1 MNNRP
6 TLTELRALAAVAKHR
21 SFRKAADELEL
32 APSTLSHMMR
42 DLEERIGSRLLNRTT
57 RSVSPTQAGE
67 SLVTRLRP
75 ILANLD
81 EALSEI
87 DATRERPSGTLRLTA
102 SETVSMLLVRK
113 VIPVFLER
121 YPEMKVDLVAEP
133 AFVDIVAEGFDAG
146 FRLGDTVPRD
156 MVAIRFGGPSR
167 MLPVASPAYLK
178 GRRIPRTPDDLA
190 AHLCICSRT
199 PNCRPYKW
207 EFERHGHAM
216 TVDVPGAL
224 TLNRTELMLDAALQG
239 LGIAFVPE
247 RLAKPYLINRTLRAL
262 LDEWCPAYPGLCL
275 YYPGHRQVPIG
286 LRALIDVIRELD
298 ATLLRMDDR

>member
-1 MNNRP
+1 MNNGP
-6 TLTELRALAAVAKHR
+6 TLVELRALFAIALHR

-42 DLEERIGSRLLNRTT
+42 DLEERIGTRLLNRTT

-67 SLVTRLRP
+67 RLVEQLRP
-75 ILANLD
+75 ILQSLD
-81 EALSEI
+81 GVLAEI
-87 DATRERPSGTLRLTA
+87 DATRDHPSGTLRLTA
-102 SETVSMLLVRK
+102 SETVSTLLVRK

-146 FRLGDTVPRD
+146 FRLGEAIPQD
-156 MVAIRFGGPSR
+156 MVAVRFGGPSR

-178 GRRIPRTPDDLA
+178 GRRRPRTPDDLA
-190 AHLCICSRT
+190 EHQCIRSRT
-199 PNCRPYKW
+199 PNGRPDRW

-224 TLNRTELMLDAALQG
+224 VLNRTELMLEAALQG
-239 LGIAFVPE
+239 LGIAFVPQ
-247 RLAKPYLINRTLRAL
+247 RLAQPHLDDRSLRAL
-262 LDEWCPAYPGLCL
+262 LDEWCPSYSGLFL
-275 YYPGHRQVPIG
+275 YYPGHRHVPAG
-286 LRALIDVIRELD
+286 LRAFIGVLKELD
-298 ATLLRMDDR
+298 ASRS